1 MEMEKV
7 QGMYVRYTMW
17 ENLTS
22 TNLAKN
28 CEPRNRDYQIG
39 YSGYNRGC

>member
-1 MEMEKV
+1 MEMEKA

-17 ENLTS
+17 ENVTS

-28 CEPRNRDYQIG
+28 CEP
-39 YSGYNRGC
+39 